1 MDITLNICIND
12 GSEILVDGFDKISFS
27 NNVLK
32 KTCTNTGYSWQ
43 KSYPEILNAV
53 VENKFLIFDRHDEKD
68 SLEYRDHSFAFRNE
82 ITEKNQPLI
91 LTTQSITTIIDMYN

>member
-1 MDITLNICIND
+1 MVLPFCCILFL
-12 GSEILVDGFDKISFS
+12 SV
-27 NNVLK
+27 
-32 KTCTNTGYSWQ
+32 
-43 KSYPEILNAV
+43 PEILNAV